1 MDCRILRSLTLKS
14 DGHLCC
20 DDSSGYGLHL
30 GEVSAKPS
38 WSLRE
43 VLQGPVWTHI
53 RNSFR
58 QGKVPWP
65 GTCEGCDLLS
75 PGAPPTDTFDT
86 TIEVRIE
93 PTLSCELRCPC
104 CTRQHE
110 AKRRMGSWFLDPKIF
125 ENLLKNCIRHGIDV
139 SRIVY
144 LGLGEPL
151 EHPNFA
157 ELCNLATKITPNA
170 IQELGTN
177 GNPPFLE
184 TVRDSRLDRIIVAGD
199 GVRQSSYEKYRIR
212 GSVSC
217 ALQFMRD
224 ARKHATNNP
233 FIEWKYILFEF
244 NDSDEELIEAQRMA
258 EEIGVDSIMFIV
270 TPSKWHSKRFR
281 SENLNEFPCV
291 SPIATVSPAAGLQK
305 VQQTGQPQSRL
316 TNMGRREK
324 AICFVD
330 SCVMLTCGV
339 LRVEG
344 WALDAQG
351 NYVDRVDLYVNGH
364 QIGRCRTAHARKDVP
379 LAIPD
384 AEGPM
389 CAFIFQYPFKP
400 DWLRRAQRGEI
411 LDLDLD
417 VHTQRGSERFYCTYR
432 FPGGWSAGP
441 LHDEGTIL
449 VSGARQNLVTITAS
463 RR

>member
-38 WSLRE
+38 WRLQE
-43 VLQGPVWTHI
+43 VIRGPVWTHI

-58 QGKVPWP
+58 QGNVPWP

-75 PGAPPTDTFDT
+75 PGAPPTDTLDAS
-86 TIEVRIE
+86 IELRIE
-93 PTLSCELRCPC
+93 PTLSCDLRCPC

-125 ENLLKNCIRHGIDV
+125 ENLLMNCVRYGIDV
-139 SRIVY
+139 DRIVY

-157 ELCNLATKITPNA
+157 ELCNLATKITPKA
-170 IQELGTN
+170 IQEVGTN
-177 GNPPFLE
+177 GNRAFLE

-199 GVRQSSYEKYRIR
+199 GVRQASYEKYRIH
-212 GSVSC
+212 GNVSSV
-217 ALQFMRD
+217 LQFMKD
-224 ARKHATNNP
+224 ARKYATNNP

-244 NDSDEELIEAQRMA
+244 NDSEEELIEAQRMA

-270 TPSKWHSKRFR
+270 TPSKWHSNKYR
-281 SENLNEFPCV
+281 SDNLDEFPCV
-291 SPIATVSPAAGLQK
+291 SPLATVSPAAGLQK
-305 VQQTGQPQSRL
+305 VQQMGQPQPTL
-316 TNMGRREK
+316 TNLGRREK
-324 AICFVD
+324 AVCFVD
-330 SCVMLTCGV
+330 SCVTLTCGV

-344 WALDAQG
+344 WTLDAHG
-351 NYVDRVDLYVNGH
+351 NYVDRVDLYVNGAR
-364 QIGRCRTAHARKDVP
+364 IGSCRTAHARKDVP
-379 LAIPD
+379 LAIPNT
-384 AEGPM
+384 EGPM
-389 CAFIFQYPFKP
+389 CGFVFQHPFKP
-400 DWLRRAQRGEI
+400 DWLGRSHRKEI

-417 VHTQRGSERFYCTYR
+417 VHTRRGSERFYCAYGFR
-432 FPGGWSAGP
+432 GGWPVGP
-441 LHDEGTIL
+441 LRDEGTPSL
-449 VSGARQNLVTITAS
+449 SGPRQNLVTITPS
-463 RR
+463 GR